1 MTDARTI
8 AEALLFQGQ
17 KLVTAGLVV
26 GSGGNLSGRLP
37 GDEGFIITPSGY
49 SLAELTPDQLVRV
62 GFDGSVLSGDLK
74 P

>member
-1 MTDARTI
+1 MTDDRTI

-37 GDEGFIITPSGY
+37 GGKGFVITPSGY
-49 SLAELTPDQLVRV
+49 SIAELSP
-62 GFDGSVLSGDLK
+62 
-74 P
+74 